1 MAEENKK
8 QQAKQIQEQ
17 EEKQLV
23 YIGPTLPGG
32 KLKCN
37 QIFLGTEEA
46 IKNEI
51 KEVLEEN
58 PLVEK
63 MLVEVTNLAEKKQ
76 KVEIFTTNI
85 TTTLHLQ
92 QIRRN
97 RTNGNH
103 TRNSYEQSSDKR
115 FNPG

>member
-51 KEVLEEN
+51 REVLEEN

-63 MLVEVTNLAEKKQ
+63 MFVEVTDLAEKKQ
-76 KVEIFTTNI
+76 KVKTAGYIYNKYYNDIASTA
-85 TTTLHLQ
+85 
-92 QIRRN
+92 
-97 RTNGNH
+97 
-103 TRNSYEQSSDKR
+103 DKEE
-115 FNPG
+115 